1 MKKSIPILLLC
12 CFALYHF
19 GYYGF
24 YFSYSVK
31 IESDWTD
38 KIFNENGK
46 LEERIK
52 LIPLALPYMA
62 DQENFQVTNTTF
74 EENGQHYRIIR
85 QRYENDTLEIV
96 YVTDEDK
103 ANLNKT
109 LKQWISS
116 LVQDENPD
124 HSGNSILSNFFAK
137 DYSKPE
143 NGFQFIPFNQIK
155 QQFTSLIFL
164 EFENVSPGLDSPPPR
179 FS

>member
-1 MKKSIPILLLC
+1 
-12 CFALYHF
+12 
-19 GYYGF
+19 
-24 YFSYSVK
+24 
-31 IESDWTD
+31 
-38 KIFNENGK
+38 
-46 LEERIK
+46 
-52 LIPLALPYMA
+52 MA
-62 DQENFQVTNTTF
+62 DQENFQVTNTSF
-74 EENGQHYRIIR
+74 EENGQPYRIIR
-85 QRYENDTLEIV
+85 QRYVNDTLEII

-103 ANLNKT
+103 AFLNKT

-164 EFENVSPGLDSPPPR
+164 EFENVYPGLDSPPPR